1 MRILGLI
8 WLHAVVEKIAVKHRV
23 DTEEV
28 YEVCEGRPQI
38 RKLER
43 GKVVGEDLYA
53 AYGRTDAGRL
63 LTVIFIRKAASRAL
77 IITARDMDAKERR
90 QYGK

>member
-8 WLHAVVEKIAVKHRV
+8 WLHAVVEKIAAKHGV
-23 DTEEV
+23 ETEEV
-28 YEVCEGRPQI
+28 HEVCEGRPQI
-38 RKLER
+38 RKLQR
-43 GKVVGEDLYA
+43 GKVEGEDLYA

-63 LTVIFIRKAASRAL
+63 LTVIFIRKAGSRAL